1 MPAVPRISVIVP
13 IYNVEAYL
21 AECLESLAVQTAGD
35 FEAVLVDDG
44 STDGSVAI
52 AEGFAARDGRFRLLS
67 QANGGLS
74 RARNTGI
81 DSATGEFLA
90 FLDSDDLL
98 PANAYELLLGAL
110 DRTGSEF
117 ATGNMHRLSS
127 WGTSQTEFLADAFK
141 RTRLQTHVT
150 RFPPLLADR
159 TAPNKLWRRSFWDAQ
174 RMRFPEGVLHEDIP
188 IVLPA
193 HFAARSVDVIADPV
207 YLYRIRE
214 GDDRSITQRKAEPR
228 VLLDRLAAIEH
239 VCDYLAEHGPP
250 GARRRYCERVV
261 AEDLRYH
268 VDVLD
273 RADDGY
279 RMLLLDEVNVF
290 LDRTEPGILD
300 ALPPVER
307 RKWELV
313 RRRELAELIELVRAQ
328 NRATL
333 PVRLA
338 RRVPARYRRRLRS
351 AVRALRHHSSTSS
364 SSS

>member
-1 MPAVPRISVIVP
+1 MPAVPRISVVVP

-21 AECLESLAVQTAGD
+21 AECLESLAAQTMGD
-35 FEAVLVDDG
+35 FEAVLVNDG
-44 STDGSVAI
+44 STDGSGAI
-52 AEGFAARDGRFRLLS
+52 AEELAARDERFRLLTRP
-67 QANGGLS
+67 NGGLS

-81 DSATGEFLA
+81 DAATGEFLA

-98 PANAYELLLGAL
+98 PPNAYELLLGAL
-110 DRTGSEF
+110 DRTGSDF
-117 ATGNMHRLSS
+117 ATGNVRRLSS
-127 WGTSQTEFLADAFK
+127 WGTSQTEFLAATFD

-150 RFPPLLADR
+150 RFTPLLADR
-159 TAPNKLWRRSFWDAQ
+159 TAWNKLWRRSFWNAQ
-174 RMRFPEGVLHEDIP
+174 EMRFPEGVVHEDIP

-193 HFAARSVDVIADPV
+193 HFAARSVDVIAEPV

-214 GDDRSITQRKAEPR
+214 SDDLSITQRRLEPR

-239 VCDYLAEHGPP
+239 VCDYIAEHGPP
-250 GARRRYCERVV
+250 DARRRYCERVV

-279 RMLLLDEVNVF
+279 RALLLDRVNAF
-290 LDRTEPGILD
+290 LDRAEPGIFD
-300 ALPPVER
+300 ALPPIER
-307 RKWELV
+307 RKWQLV
-313 RRRELAELIELVRAQ
+313 RSRELPELIELVRAQ

-333 PVRLA
+333 RMRIG
-338 RRVPARYRRRLRS
+338 RRVPVRYRRRLRS
-351 AVRALRHHSSTSS
+351 AVRALRRHSSTSS